1 VKPIYKAEISA
12 GSLMPL
18 ESRKLA
24 AFLLT
29 SPDEKTWRHALVE
42 ENILQKKTPSTALR
56 QAKLIRDRLN
66 TLDTIALEMIS
77 NREQEVSIQLLLV
90 AALKHSQLL
99 ADFIADIYIQ
109 RQRQMDLAIQT
120 SDWENFL
127 IDCTN
132 RDTSVAEWSQ
142 STHAKLFEV
151 IRRILVETKYLENSR
166 TMKITP
172 QSLHP
177 DVKRYLVS
185 HEEHDLIRLLERI

>member
-1 VKPIYKAEISA
+1 
-12 GSLMPL
+12 MPL
-18 ESRKLA
+18 ESRRLA
-24 AFLLT
+24 DLLLT
-29 SPDEKTWRHALVE
+29 EPDDKAWRSALVE

-66 TLDTIALEMIS
+66 TLDAEALEMIA
-77 NREQEVSIQLLLV
+77 NREQEVSVQLLLV

-99 ADFIADIYIQ
+99 ADFIAYIYIT

-120 SDWENFL
+120 NDWENFL
-127 IDCTN
+127 MDCTN
-132 RDTSVAEWSQ
+132 RDASVAEWSK

-177 DVKRYLVS
+177 DVRRYLLS
-185 HEEHDLIRLLERI
+185 HEERNLLNLLERA

>member
-1 VKPIYKAEISA
+1 
-12 GSLMPL
+12 MPL

-29 SPDEKTWRHALVE
+29 FPDEKTLRHALLE

-66 TLDTIALEMIS
+66 TLDTIALEMIA

-99 ADFIADIYIQ
+99 ADFIADVYIQ
-109 RQRQMDLAIQT
+109 RQRQMDLTIQT
-120 SDWENFL
+120 SDWENYL
-127 IDCTN
+127 VDCTN
-132 RDTSVAEWSQ
+132 RDMSVAEWSQ
-142 STHAKLFEV
+142 STYAKLFEV

-185 HEEHDLIRLLERI
+185 HEEQDLIRLLERT

>member
-1 VKPIYKAEISA
+1 MIYKAEISA

-18 ESRKLA
+18 ESRRLA

-29 SPDEKTWRHALVE
+29 SPDEKSWRHALVE

-66 TLDTIALEMIS
+66 TVDAIALEMIA
-77 NREQEVSIQLLLV
+77 NREQEVSLQLLLV
-90 AALKHSQLL
+90 TALKHSPLL
-99 ADFIADIYIQ
+99 ADFIANVYIQ

-132 RDTSVAEWSQ
+132 RDASVSEWSK

-177 DVKRYLVS
+177 DVKRYLAS
-185 HEEHDLIRLLERI
+185 HEEHNLIHLLERI